1 MQLNVI
7 ITSVLSYYFSDYL
20 VFHHVE
26 CFLFVARRRVLFTVI
41 YSIFFFLMKT
51 IIGIRRI
58 PRPTHFINNFLFL
71 SRFLVY
77 FEQL

>member
-41 YSIFFFLMKT
+41 YSILFKKEEDYHWNTQDSKT
-51 IIGIRRI
+51 N
-58 PRPTHFINNFLFL
+58 TFHK
-71 SRFLVY
+71 
-77 FEQL
+77 